1 MRGAEDEAVGL
12 AGPADEEALLVQLVQ
27 DFELGLAG
35 LVDFEVDVAAEGF
48 EDYFGVRF
56 EPDLVERDPVRGRV
70 EMGVNP
76 RDARELFIS
85 RIFGLHFLKYRPY

>member
-48 EDYFGVRF
+48 EDYFGV
-56 EPDLVERDPVRGRV
+56 
-70 EMGVNP
+70 
-76 RDARELFIS
+76 
-85 RIFGLHFLKYRPY
+85 